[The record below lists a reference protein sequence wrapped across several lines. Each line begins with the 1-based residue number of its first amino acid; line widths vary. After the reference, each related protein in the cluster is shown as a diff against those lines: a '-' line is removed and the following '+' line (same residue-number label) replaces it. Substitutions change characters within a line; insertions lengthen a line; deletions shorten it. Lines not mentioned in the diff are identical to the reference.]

1 MPRRLATLL
10 AAIALFVLAVPGLA
24 HGADRLDTGIQDPMD
39 PHFGETDP
47 DSIFDTIHGLGA
59 RVVRVPVS
67 WSLIAP
73 AQPQAAS
80 APEDPAYDWGW
91 LDDRLAAIGAAGLEP
106 LVVLYA
112 PPRWAQAEQNG
123 AKLLAPV
130 PARFAAFATAAAR
143 RYDGTNVLRPRVRY
157 WQIWNE
163 PNLET
168 YFTADRSP
176 QRYRATV
183 NAASGA
189 IHAVAADNIVV
200 AGGFSPFGG
209 HRALSPMPYMRSM
222 LCMSAHARPR
232 PTCRARSSFDVWAHH
247 PYTSGGPTH
256 AATSPDD
263 ASMGDLARMHTL
275 VRAAERA
282 HHIRSRGRVRFW
294 VSEFSWETK
303 PPDPLGVPP
312 RLHARWVAEAL
323 YRMWQNDVT
332 LAVWFQ
338 LRDIPRTRTDW
349 GVIGQGGLFYKTTDL
364 YANERAKPAARA
376 FRFPFVAVPGRRAVT
391 VWGRT
396 PDSSFHR
403 VAIERRA
410 SGAWI
415 RVERVRS
422 NRHGIFHLRLP
433 GASGRVLRA
442 RAGRSLSPAYRAVP
456 SRDLEITPF
465 GGQP

>member
-1 MPRRLATLL
+1 MPCRHATLL
-10 AAIALFVLAVPGLA
+10 AALALLVLAAPGLA
-24 HGADRLDTGIQDPMD
+24 HGADRLVTGIQDPMD
-39 PHFGETDP
+39 SNFGETDP
-47 DSIFDTIHGLGA
+47 DAVYQTVHRLGA
-59 RVVRVPVS
+59 RVVRVPVT
-67 WSLIAP
+67 WSHVAP
-73 AQPQAAS
+73 TEPQAAS
-80 APEDPAYDWGW
+80 DPNDPAYDWAG
-91 LDDRLAAIGAAGLEP
+91 LDDRVSAIANAGLQP
-106 LVVLYA
+106 LLVLYG
-112 PPRWAQAEQNG
+112 PPAWARQRVNG
-123 AKLLAPV
+123 ERVLAPV
-130 PARFAAFATAAAR
+130 PADFADFAAAAAR
-143 RYDGTNVLRPRVRY
+143 RYDGTTALRARVRH

-168 YFTADRSP
+168 YFTANRAP

-209 HRALSPMPYMRSM
+209 HRAISPMPFMRAM
-222 LCMSAHARPR
+222 LCMSAGVKPR

-263 ASMGDLARMHTL
+263 ASMGDLGRMRTL
-275 VRAAERA
+275 VVAAERA

-312 RLHARWVAEAL
+312 RLHGRWVAEAL

-349 GVIGQGGLFYKTTDL
+349 GPIGQGGLFYKTTDL

-376 FRFPFVAVPGRRAVT
+376 FRFPFVAVPGRGAAT

-396 PDSSFHR
+396 PDSRFHR
-403 VAIERRA
+403 VAIERR
-410 SGAWI
+410 SGGGWI
-415 RVERVRS
+415 AVARVRS
-422 NRHGIFHLRLP
+422 NRHGIFRMRLH
-433 GASGRVLRA
+433 GVNGRVLRA
-442 RAGRSLSPAYRAVP
+442 RAGRSLSGAYRAVP
-456 SRDLEITPF
+456 SRDLAVTPF